1 MSSLPKFV
9 VCALEDLDIVSW
21 CLRTLHTRW
30 SRFLTLEG
38 NISQRWHTW
47 EPISFLES
55 HHLIL
60 HIKNTTCHVLI
71 IMCRWSG
78 DVVVTSWGRD
88 LRSVFLD
95 IPVPIHWVHAC
106 ANASAEWTK
115 VTHIRTY
122 LAFGSPHLMFI
133 AFCIPKILLFN
144 TLHLPEYL
152 QLVRWC
158 RGHFDVEVTSVV
170 RDLRSVFLDV
180 PVPIHWV
187 HACANASAEWTKVT
201 HMRTYL
207 AFGSP
212 LELGGWCRAPF
223 L

>member
-9 VCALEDLDIVSW
+9 VSALEDLDIVSW

-60 HIKNTTCHVLI
+60 HIKNTTCHLLI
-71 IMCRWSG
+71 IMCSWSG
-78 DVVVTSWGRD
+78 DVEVTSWGRD

-95 IPVPIHWVHAC
+95 VPVPIHWVHAC

-133 AFCIPKILLFN
+133 AFAYQKYYCSILCIFLNICS
-144 TLHLPEYL
+144 
-152 QLVRWC
+152 WS
-158 RGHFDVEVTSVV
+158 GDVEVTSVV

-212 LELGGWCRAPF
+212 FELGGWCRAPF